1 MLRETREMPM
11 NTDLVDEVPEGIPIA
26 SNDVEMEEGNY
37 LLIYEQ

>member
-1 MLRETREMPM
+1 MPM